1 MASSGL
7 SFSSSLPALSNR
19 EAAASG
25 LFTCT
30 TSYIAIVDG
39 GDEDDNAGDDD
50 DDDDDGDNVS
60 ADLSVHQ
67 SSPLS

>member
-1 MASSGL
+1 MTN
-7 SFSSSLPALSNR
+7 SLWR
-19 EAAASG
+19 QG
-25 LFTCT
+25 
-30 TSYIAIVDG
+30 YDDDDDG
-39 GDEDDNAGDDD
+39 DDDDD